1 MTVAVPYVS
10 SLASVILVMIKSC
23 VNSWRNGGLGCVVLH
38 LATVFILSS
47 TDANIRGGDD
57 EKLTEVM

>member
-1 MTVAVPYVS
+1 MPYVS
-10 SLASVILVMIKSC
+10 SLASVILVMIKSY

-47 TDANIRGGDD
+47 IDANIRGGDH
-57 EKLTEVM
+57 EKLTEAM